1 MCLYIFNT
9 FYTYFIE
16 RILSH
21 MNELRPKLFDVM
33 KSYTKKQ
40 LIKDIISGIIVA
52 IIALPLSIAL
62 AIASGVGPEQGLY
75 TAIIAGFFISFFGGS
90 RVQIGGPTAAFV
102 VIIYGIVA
110 SYGTDG
116 LIVATILAGI
126 ILVIMGIC
134 RFGSLIK
141 YIPYTI
147 TTGFTC
153 GIAVTLFIGQLKD
166 FFGMDIASV
175 PSEFLDKVIVY
186 AKNISTIN
194 LTATLIGLLAVA
206 IMLLWTKV
214 TDKIP
219 GSLVAIVVTTA
230 IAYFA
235 KLPVNTIGSVYG
247 KLNSAFPSFHVPSIT
262 MNLIQQMISPAFTIA
277 VLAAIES
284 LLSAVVSDG
293 MIGDTHKSNAELIGQ
308 GLGNIFSGFFG
319 GIPATGAIARTA
331 ANVRNG
337 GRTPIA
343 GIAHCI
349 TLTIILLVLMPLAAL
364 IPMTT
369 LAAVL
374 LVVAANMADWSS
386 FFRLC
391 KNAPKSDI
399 IVLVATFFLTV
410 FFDLVVAIEIGVVL
424 AALLFMKRMA
434 ETADIKAW
442 KYTDSPDITPGE
454 AEKLREIP
462 HSISVFEICGPMFF
476 AAADQLLGINSDHRT
491 KAVVIRM
498 RSVPAIDASAMKCLH
513 ELGERAKKKNIHL
526 IFSHVNEQP
535 MKVMKKDGF
544 YELIGKENFHENI
557 VSALDYAETL
567 VK

>member
-1 MCLYIFNT
+1 
-9 FYTYFIE
+9 
-16 RILSH
+16 

-33 KSYTKKQ
+33 KGYSKAQ
-40 LIKDIISGIIVA
+40 LIKDIIAGIIVA

-110 SYGTDG
+110 EYGTDG

-153 GIAVTLFIGQLKD
+153 GIAVTLFVGQLKD
-166 FFGMDIASV
+166 FFGLQMKSV
-175 PSEFLDKVIVY
+175 PSEFLDKIIAYGKHIV
-186 AKNISTIN
+186 TIN
-194 LTATLIGLLAVA
+194 VTATVIGLVAVA
-206 IMLLWTKV
+206 IMLIWPKV

-219 GSLVAIVVTTA
+219 GSLVAIIVTTA
-230 IAYFA
+230 IVYFA
-235 KLPVNTIGSVYG
+235 KLDVNTIGSVYG
-247 KLNSAFPSFHVPSIT
+247 QLDSSFPKFHVPAIS
-262 MNLIQQMISPAFTIA
+262 MKLVQQMLSPAFTIA

-308 GLGNIFSGFFG
+308 GLGNIFSGLFG

-331 ANVRNG
+331 ANVRND

-343 GIAHCI
+343 GITHCV
-349 TLTIILLVLMPLAAL
+349 TLTVILLVLMPLAAL

-374 LVVAANMADWSS
+374 LVVAANMADWES

-391 KNAPKSDI
+391 KSAPKSDI

-454 AEKLREIP
+454 AEKLRDIP

-476 AAADQLLGINSDHRT
+476 AAADQILNINSHHHT

-498 RSVPAIDASAMKCLH
+498 RSVPAIDASAMKSLH
-513 ELGERAKKKNIHL
+513 ELSNRAKRKNITL

-535 MKVMKKDGF
+535 MHVMEKDGF
-544 YELIGKENFHENI
+544 IELVGKENFHENI
-557 VSALDYAETL
+557 VDALDYAEKL
-567 VK
+567 VR

>member
-1 MCLYIFNT
+1 
-9 FYTYFIE
+9 
-16 RILSH
+16 

-513 ELGERAKKKNIHL
+513 ELAERAKKKNIHL

-544 YELIGKENFHENI
+544 YELIGQKNFHENI

>member
-1 MCLYIFNT
+1 
-9 FYTYFIE
+9 
-16 RILSH
+16 

-33 KSYTKKQ
+33 KGYSKAQ
-40 LIKDIISGIIVA
+40 LIKDIIAGIIVA

-110 SYGTDG
+110 EYGTDG

-153 GIAVTLFIGQLKD
+153 GIAVTLFVGQLKD
-166 FFGMDIASV
+166 FFGLQMKSV
-175 PSEFLDKVIVY
+175 PSEFWGKIIAY
-186 AKNISTIN
+186 GKNIGTIN
-194 LTATLIGLLAVA
+194 VTATVIGLVAVA
-206 IMLLWTKV
+206 IMLIWPKV

-219 GSLVAIVVTTA
+219 GSLVAIIVTTA
-230 IAYFA
+230 IVYFA
-235 KLPVNTIGSVYG
+235 KLDVNTIGSVYG
-247 KLNSAFPSFHVPSIT
+247 QLDSSFPKFHVPAIS
-262 MNLIQQMISPAFTIA
+262 MKLVQQMLSPAFTIA

-308 GLGNIFSGFFG
+308 GLGNIFSGLFG

-343 GIAHCI
+343 GITHCV
-349 TLTIILLVLMPLAAL
+349 TLTVILLVLMPLAAL

-374 LVVAANMADWSS
+374 LVVAANMADWES

-391 KNAPKSDI
+391 KSAPKSDI

-454 AEKLREIP
+454 AEKLRDIP

-476 AAADQLLGINSDHRT
+476 AAADQILNINSHHHT

-498 RSVPAIDASAMKCLH
+498 RSVPAIDASAMKSLH
-513 ELGERAKKKNIHL
+513 ELFNRAKRKNITL

-535 MKVMKKDGF
+535 MHVMEKDGF
-544 YELIGKENFHENI
+544 IELVGKENFHENI
-557 VSALDYAETL
+557 VDALDYAEKL
-567 VK
+567 VR

>member
-1 MCLYIFNT
+1 
-9 FYTYFIE
+9 
-16 RILSH
+16 

-247 KLNSAFPSFHVPSIT
+247 KLNSAFPSFHIPSIT

-513 ELGERAKKKNIHL
+513 ELAERAKKKNIHL

-544 YELIGKENFHENI
+544 YELIGQKNFHENI

>member
-1 MCLYIFNT
+1 
-9 FYTYFIE
+9 
-16 RILSH
+16 
-21 MNELRPKLFDVM
+21 MNELRPKLFDVI
-33 KSYTKKQ
+33 KGYTKEQ
-40 LIKDIISGIIVA
+40 LMKDIISGIIVA

-110 SYGTDG
+110 EYGTDG

-153 GIAVTLFIGQLKD
+153 GIAVTLFVGQLKD
-166 FFGMDIASV
+166 FFGMDTV
-175 PSEFLDKVIVY
+175 PSEFLDKVIIY
-186 AKNISTIN
+186 AKNIRSIN
-194 LTATLIGLLAVA
+194 LTATLIGIAAVA
-206 IMLLWTKV
+206 IMLLWPKV

-219 GSLVAIVVTTA
+219 GSLIAIIVTTA
-230 IAYFA
+230 VVYFA

-247 KLNSAFPSFHVPSIT
+247 ELNSAFPGFHVPSLS
-262 MNLIQQMISPAFTIA
+262 MKLVQEMLSPAFTIA
-277 VLAAIES
+277 ILAGIES

-293 MIGDTHKSNAELIGQ
+293 MIGDTHKSNAELVGQ
-308 GLGNIFSGFFG
+308 GLGNIFSGLFG

-343 GIAHCI
+343 GITHCI

-391 KNAPKSDI
+391 KMAPKSDI

-454 AEKLREIP
+454 AEKLRDIP

-476 AAADQLLGINSDHRT
+476 AAADQILNINSNHHT
-491 KAVVIRM
+491 KVVVIRM
-498 RSVPAIDASAMKCLH
+498 RSVPAIDASAMRSLH
-513 ELGERAKKKNIHL
+513 ELANRAKRKNITL
-526 IFSHVNEQP
+526 VFSHVNEQP
-535 MKVMKKDGF
+535 MRVMEKDGF
-544 YELIGKENFHENI
+544 IGLVGKENFHHNI
-557 VSALDYAETL
+557 VDALDYAEAL

>member
-1 MCLYIFNT
+1 
-9 FYTYFIE
+9 
-16 RILSH
+16 

-33 KSYTKKQ
+33 KGYSKAQ
-40 LIKDIISGIIVA
+40 LIKDIIAGIIVA

-110 SYGTDG
+110 EYGTDG

-153 GIAVTLFIGQLKD
+153 GIAVTLFVGQLKD
-166 FFGMDIASV
+166 FFGLQMKSV
-175 PSEFLDKVIVY
+175 PSEFWDKIIAY
-186 AKNISTIN
+186 GKNIGTIN
-194 LTATLIGLLAVA
+194 VTATVIGLLAVS
-206 IMLLWTKV
+206 IMLIWPKA

-219 GSLVAIVVTTA
+219 GSLVAIIVTTA
-230 IAYFA
+230 IVYFA
-235 KLPVNTIGSVYG
+235 KLDVNTIGSVYG
-247 KLNSAFPSFHVPSIT
+247 QLDSSFPKFHVPAIS
-262 MNLIQQMISPAFTIA
+262 MKLVQQMLSPAFTIA

-308 GLGNIFSGFFG
+308 GLGNIFSGLFG

-343 GIAHCI
+343 GITHCV
-349 TLTIILLVLMPLAAL
+349 TLTVILLVLMPLAAL

-374 LVVAANMADWSS
+374 LVVAANMADWES

-391 KNAPKSDI
+391 KSAPKSDI

-454 AEKLREIP
+454 AEKLRDIP

-476 AAADQLLGINSDHRT
+476 AAADQILNINSHHHT

-498 RSVPAIDASAMKCLH
+498 RSVPAIDASAMKSLH
-513 ELGERAKKKNIHL
+513 ELSNRAKRKNITL

-535 MKVMKKDGF
+535 MHVMEKDGF
-544 YELIGKENFHENI
+544 IELVGKENFHENI
-557 VSALDYAETL
+557 VDALDYAEKL
-567 VK
+567 VR

>member
-1 MCLYIFNT
+1 
-9 FYTYFIE
+9 
-16 RILSH
+16 
-21 MNELRPKLFDVM
+21 MNELKPKLFEVM
-33 KSYTKKQ
+33 KGYTKEQ
-40 LIKDIISGIIVA
+40 AIRDIISGIIVA

-62 AIASGVGPEQGLY
+62 AIASGVSPEQGLY

-102 VIIYGIVA
+102 VIIYGIVTD
-110 SYGTDG
+110 YGTDG

-126 ILVIMGIC
+126 MLILMGIF

-153 GIAVTLFIGQLKD
+153 GIAVTLFVGQVKD
-166 FFGMDIASV
+166 FLGLSIASV
-175 PSEFLDKVIVY
+175 PSEFLPKVGAYIQ
-186 AKNISTIN
+186 NIGTIN
-194 LTATLIGLLAVA
+194 LTAAVIGLVAIA
-206 IMLLWTKV
+206 IMLVWPKV

-219 GSLVAIVVTTA
+219 GSLVAIIITTA
-230 IAYFA
+230 IVYFA

-247 KLNSAFPSFHVPSIT
+247 ELSSSFPTFQIPSIS
-262 MNLIQQMISPAFTIA
+262 MKLIQQMISPAFTIA
-277 VLAAIES
+277 ILAGIES

-293 MIGDTHKSNAELIGQ
+293 MIGDTHKSNAELVGQ
-308 GLGNIFSGFFG
+308 GLGNVFSGLFG

-343 GIAHCI
+343 GIVHCI
-349 TLTIILLVLMPLAAL
+349 TLTIILLALMPLAAL

-391 KNAPKSDI
+391 KTAPKSDV
-399 IVLVATFFLTV
+399 IVLVATFALTV
-410 FFDLVVAIEIGVVL
+410 LFDLVAAIEIGVVL
-424 AALLFMKRMA
+424 AAMLFMKRMA
-434 ETADIKAW
+434 ETADVKAW
-442 KYTDSPDITPGE
+442 KYTEQPDVTPGE
-454 AEKLREIP
+454 AEKLCKVSR
-462 HSISVFEICGPMFF
+462 SIRVFEISGPLFF
-476 AAADQLLGINSDHRT
+476 AAADQLLAIDSKQYT
-491 KAVVIRM
+491 KVIVIRM
-498 RSVPAIDASAMKCLH
+498 RSVPAIDASATKSLR
-513 ELGERAKKKNIHL
+513 ELADRAKKKNITL

-535 MKVMKKDGF
+535 MSVMKKDGF
-544 YELIGKENFHENI
+544 VDYLGEQNFRANI
-557 VSALDYAETL
+557 VEALDYAESL

>member
-1 MCLYIFNT
+1 
-9 FYTYFIE
+9 
-16 RILSH
+16 

-293 MIGDTHKSNAELIGQ
+293 MIGDTHKSNTELIGQ

-513 ELGERAKKKNIHL
+513 ELAERAKKKNIHL

-544 YELIGKENFHENI
+544 YELIGKKNFHENI

>member
-1 MCLYIFNT
+1 MLFT
-9 FYTYFIE
+9 ALKTYDRSQFV
-16 RILSH
+16 
-21 MNELRPKLFDVM
+21 KDV
-33 KSYTKKQ
+33 TA
-40 LIKDIISGIIVA
+40 GIIVA

-62 AIASGVGPEQGLY
+62 ALASGVGPEAGIF
-75 TAIIAGFFISFFGGS
+75 TAIVAGFVISALGGS
-90 RVQIGGPTAAFV
+90 SVQIAGPTAAFATIV
-102 VIIYGIVA
+102 AGIVA
-110 SYGTDG
+110 RDGMDG
-116 LIVATILAGI
+116 LVIATVLAGVFL
-126 ILVIMGIC
+126 ILMGVFH
-134 RFGSLIK
+134 FGSLIK
-141 YIPYTI
+141 FIPYTI
-147 TTGFTC
+147 TTGFTS
-153 GIAVTLFIGQLKD
+153 GIAVTIVIGQLKD

-186 AKNISTIN
+186 AKNIRSIN
-194 LTATLIGLLAVA
+194 LTATLIGIAAVA
-206 IMLLWTKV
+206 IMLLWPKV

-219 GSLVAIVVTTA
+219 GSLIAIIVTTA
-230 IAYFA
+230 VVYFA

-247 KLNSAFPSFHVPSIT
+247 ELNSAFPGFHVPSLS
-262 MNLIQQMISPAFTIA
+262 MKLVQEMLSPAFTIA
-277 VLAAIES
+277 ILAGIES

-293 MIGDTHKSNAELIGQ
+293 MIGDTHKSNAELVGQ
-308 GLGNIFSGFFG
+308 GLGNIFSGLFG

-343 GIAHCI
+343 GITHCI

-391 KNAPKSDI
+391 KMAPKSDI

-454 AEKLREIP
+454 AEKLRDIP

-476 AAADQLLGINSDHRT
+476 AAADQILNINSNHHT
-491 KAVVIRM
+491 KIVVIRM
-498 RSVPAIDASAMKCLH
+498 RSVPAIDASAMRSLH
-513 ELGERAKKKNIHL
+513 ELANRAKRKNITL
-526 IFSHVNEQP
+526 VFSHVNEQP
-535 MKVMKKDGF
+535 MRVMEKDGF
-544 YELIGKENFHENI
+544 IGSVGKENFHHNI
-557 VSALDYAETL
+557 VDALDYAEAL

>member
-1 MCLYIFNT
+1 M
-9 FYTYFIE
+9 
-16 RILSH
+16 H
-21 MNELRPKLFDVM
+21 ELKPKLFDIM
-33 KSYTKKQ
+33 KDYSKEQ

-110 SYGTDG
+110 NYGTDG

-153 GIAVTLFIGQLKD
+153 GIAVTLFVGQLKD
-166 FFGMDIASV
+166 FFGMEMESV
-175 PSEFLDKVIVY
+175 PSEFLEKVIAYV
-186 AKNISTIN
+186 KNIHSIN
-194 LTATLIGLLAVA
+194 LTATLIGLAAVA
-206 IMLLWTKV
+206 IMLLWTKI

-247 KLNSAFPSFHVPSIT
+247 QLNSAFPAFHVPSIT
-262 MNLIQQMISPAFTIA
+262 IELVQQMISPAFTIA

-284 LLSAVVSDG
+284 LLSAVVADG

-308 GLGNIFSGFFG
+308 GLGNIFSGLFG

-343 GIAHCI
+343 GITHCI

-391 KNAPKSDI
+391 KSAPKSDI
-399 IVLVATFFLTV
+399 IVLVITFFLTV

-454 AEKLREIP
+454 AEKLRKIP

-513 ELGERAKKKNIHL
+513 ELAERAKKKNIHL

-557 VSALDYAETL
+557 VDALDYAEAL

>member
-1 MCLYIFNT
+1 M
-9 FYTYFIE
+9 
-16 RILSH
+16 H
-21 MNELRPKLFDVM
+21 ELKPKLFDIM
-33 KSYTKKQ
+33 KGYSKEQ

-110 SYGTDG
+110 NYGTDG

-153 GIAVTLFIGQLKD
+153 GIAVTLFVGQLKD
-166 FFGMDIASV
+166 FFGMEMESV
-175 PSEFLDKVIVY
+175 PSEFLEKIIAYV
-186 AKNISTIN
+186 KNIHSIN
-194 LTATLIGLLAVA
+194 LTATLIGLAAVA
-206 IMLLWTKV
+206 IMLLWTKI

-247 KLNSAFPSFHVPSIT
+247 QLNSAFPAFHVPSIT
-262 MNLIQQMISPAFTIA
+262 IELVQQMISPAFTIA

-284 LLSAVVSDG
+284 LLSAVVADG

-308 GLGNIFSGFFG
+308 GLGNIFSGLFG

-343 GIAHCI
+343 GITHCI

-391 KNAPKSDI
+391 KSAPKSDI
-399 IVLVATFFLTV
+399 IVLVITFFLTV

-513 ELGERAKKKNIHL
+513 ELAERAPKKNIHL

-544 YELIGKENFHENI
+544 FELIGKENFHENI
-557 VSALDYAETL
+557 VAALDYAEAL

>member
-1 MCLYIFNT
+1 
-9 FYTYFIE
+9 
-16 RILSH
+16 

-33 KSYTKKQ
+33 KGYSKEQ

-110 SYGTDG
+110 EYGTDG

-153 GIAVTLFIGQLKD
+153 GIAVTLFVGQLKD
-166 FFGMDIASV
+166 FFGLQMKSV
-175 PSEFLDKVIVY
+175 PSEFL
-186 AKNISTIN
+186 AKIIAYGKHISTIN
-194 LTATLIGLLAVA
+194 VTATVIGIVAVA
-206 IMLLWTKV
+206 IMLIWPKV

-219 GSLVAIVVTTA
+219 GSLVAIIVTTV
-230 IAYFA
+230 IVYFA
-235 KLPVNTIGSVYG
+235 KLDVNTIGSVYG
-247 KLNSAFPSFHVPSIT
+247 QLDSSFPKFHVPATS
-262 MNLIQQMISPAFTIA
+262 MKLVQQMLSPAFTIA

-308 GLGNIFSGFFG
+308 GLGNIFSGLFD

-343 GIAHCI
+343 GITHCV

-374 LVVAANMADWSS
+374 LVVAANMADWKS

-391 KNAPKSDI
+391 KSAPKSDI

-454 AEKLREIP
+454 AEKLRDIP

-476 AAADQLLGINSDHRT
+476 AAADQILNINSGHHT
-491 KAVVIRM
+491 KVVVIRM
-498 RSVPAIDASAMKCLH
+498 RSVPAIDASAMKSLH
-513 ELGERAKKKNIHL
+513 ELVNRAKRKNITL
-526 IFSHVNEQP
+526 VFSHVNEQP
-535 MKVMKKDGF
+535 MHVMEKDGF
-544 YELIGKENFHENI
+544 IDLVGKENFHENI
-557 VSALDYAETL
+557 VDALDYAEGL
-567 VK
+567 VR

>member
-1 MCLYIFNT
+1 
-9 FYTYFIE
+9 
-16 RILSH
+16 

-153 GIAVTLFIGQLKD
+153 GIAVTLFVGQLKD

-349 TLTIILLVLMPLAAL
+349 TLTIILLVLMPLVAL

-513 ELGERAKKKNIHL
+513 ELAERAKKKNIHL

-544 YELIGKENFHENI
+544 YELIGKKNFHENI

>member
-1 MCLYIFNT
+1 
-9 FYTYFIE
+9 
-16 RILSH
+16 

-33 KSYTKKQ
+33 KGYSKAQ
-40 LIKDIISGIIVA
+40 LIKDIIAGIIVA

-110 SYGTDG
+110 EYGTDG

-153 GIAVTLFIGQLKD
+153 GIAVTLFVGQLKD
-166 FFGMDIASV
+166 FFGLQMKSV
-175 PSEFLDKVIVY
+175 PSEFLDKIIAYGKHIV
-186 AKNISTIN
+186 TIN
-194 LTATLIGLLAVA
+194 VTATVIGLVAVA
-206 IMLLWTKV
+206 IMLIWPKV

-219 GSLVAIVVTTA
+219 GSLVAIIVTTA
-230 IAYFA
+230 IVYFA
-235 KLPVNTIGSVYG
+235 KLDVNTIGSVYG
-247 KLNSAFPSFHVPSIT
+247 QLDSSFPKFHVPAIS
-262 MNLIQQMISPAFTIA
+262 MKLVQQMLSPAFTIA

-308 GLGNIFSGFFG
+308 GLGNIFSGLFG

-343 GIAHCI
+343 GITHCV
-349 TLTIILLVLMPLAAL
+349 TLTVILLVLMPLAAL

-374 LVVAANMADWSS
+374 LVVAANMADWES

-391 KNAPKSDI
+391 KSAPKSDI

-454 AEKLREIP
+454 AEKLRDIP

-476 AAADQLLGINSDHRT
+476 AAADQILNINSHHHT

-498 RSVPAIDASAMKCLH
+498 RSVPAIDASAMKSLH
-513 ELGERAKKKNIHL
+513 ELSNRAKRKNITL

-535 MKVMKKDGF
+535 MHVMEKDGF
-544 YELIGKENFHENI
+544 IELVGKENFHENI
-557 VSALDYAETL
+557 VDALDYAEKL
-567 VK
+567 VR

>member
-1 MCLYIFNT
+1 M
-9 FYTYFIE
+9 
-16 RILSH
+16 H
-21 MNELRPKLFDVM
+21 ELKPKLFDVM
-33 KSYTKKQ
+33 KGYSKEQ

-110 SYGTDG
+110 NYGTDG

-153 GIAVTLFIGQLKD
+153 GIAVTLFVGQLKD
-166 FFGMDIASV
+166 FFGMEMESV
-175 PSEFLDKVIVY
+175 PSEFLEKVIAYV
-186 AKNISTIN
+186 KNIHSIN
-194 LTATLIGLLAVA
+194 LTATLIGLAAVA
-206 IMLLWTKV
+206 IMLLWTKI

-247 KLNSAFPSFHVPSIT
+247 QLNSAFPAFHVPSIT
-262 MNLIQQMISPAFTIA
+262 IELVQQMISPAFTIA

-284 LLSAVVSDG
+284 LLSAVVADG

-308 GLGNIFSGFFG
+308 GLGNIFSGLFG

-343 GIAHCI
+343 GITHCI

-391 KNAPKSDI
+391 KSAPKSDI
-399 IVLVATFFLTV
+399 IVLVITFFLTV

-513 ELGERAKKKNIHL
+513 ELAERAPKKNIHL

-544 YELIGKENFHENI
+544 FELIGKENFHENI
-557 VSALDYAETL
+557 VDALDYAEAL

>member
-1 MCLYIFNT
+1 
-9 FYTYFIE
+9 
-16 RILSH
+16 

-33 KSYTKKQ
+33 KGYSKAQ
-40 LIKDIISGIIVA
+40 LIKDIIAGIIVA

-110 SYGTDG
+110 EYGTDG

-153 GIAVTLFIGQLKD
+153 GIAVTLFVGQLKD
-166 FFGMDIASV
+166 FFGLQMKSV
-175 PSEFLDKVIVY
+175 PSEFLDKIIAY
-186 AKNISTIN
+186 GKNIGTIN
-194 LTATLIGLLAVA
+194 VTATVIGLLAVA
-206 IMLLWTKV
+206 IMLIWPKV

-219 GSLVAIVVTTA
+219 GSLVAIIVTTA
-230 IAYFA
+230 IVYFA
-235 KLPVNTIGSVYG
+235 KLDVNTIGSVYG
-247 KLNSAFPSFHVPSIT
+247 QLDSSFPKFHVPAIS
-262 MNLIQQMISPAFTIA
+262 MKLVQQMLSPAFTIA

-308 GLGNIFSGFFG
+308 GLGNIFSGLFG

-343 GIAHCI
+343 GITHCV
-349 TLTIILLVLMPLAAL
+349 TLTVILLVLMPLAAL

-374 LVVAANMADWSS
+374 LVVAANMADWES

-391 KNAPKSDI
+391 KSAPKSDI

-442 KYTDSPDITPGE
+442 KYTDSPDVTPGE
-454 AEKLREIP
+454 AEKLRDIP

-476 AAADQLLGINSDHRT
+476 AAADQILNINSHHHT

-498 RSVPAIDASAMKCLH
+498 RSVPAIDASAMKSLH
-513 ELGERAKKKNIHL
+513 ELSNRAKRKNITL

-535 MKVMKKDGF
+535 MHVMEKDGF
-544 YELIGKENFHENI
+544 IELVGKENFHENI
-557 VSALDYAETL
+557 VDALYYAEKL
-567 VK
+567 VR

>member
-1 MCLYIFNT
+1 
-9 FYTYFIE
+9 
-16 RILSH
+16 

-153 GIAVTLFIGQLKD
+153 GIAVTLFVGQLKD

-498 RSVPAIDASAMKCLH
+498 RSVPAIDASAMKYLH
-513 ELGERAKKKNIHL
+513 ELAERAKKKNIHL

-544 YELIGKENFHENI
+544 YELIGQENFHENI